1 MFPPKNLQQIK
12 HFSCKVFIVVPVF
25 YPLSFADFDEM
36 HMTTHEWS
44 EKVYRAFAVERL
56 KRSLYDHCFTLI
68 HFLSC
73 SCPIFQDNTQW
84 QEQFA
89 AWSLNSQNQ

>member
-1 MFPPKNLQQIK
+1 MESITLIYKPTHAKQNK
-12 HFSCKVFIVVPVF
+12 KTVF
-25 YPLSFADFDEM
+25 YAHYEGHLPPGVVHKPPMRYFSEGSDDDSIASSQHTMRHSLDFDEM

-44 EKVYRAFAVERL
+44 EK
-56 KRSLYDHCFTLI
+56 
-68 HFLSC
+68 
-73 SCPIFQDNTQW
+73 DNTQW